1 MKLKQKRLK
10 KTLRRLNKKN
20 INKVEKNLLDPED
33 ITNALTEQESMSER
47 KNHCVEGIVGTNN
60 DSRENYEKQ
69 FLKIIKQKLEIK
81 KNIETDRCYKGGKIF
96 FDK

>member
-10 KTLRRLNKKN
+10 KTLRRHKKN
-20 INKVEKNLLDPED
+20 LNKVEKDLLDPED

>member
-1 MKLKQKRLK
+1 M
-10 KTLRRLNKKN
+10 RRLNKKN

>member
-10 KTLRRLNKKN
+10 KTLRRHKKN
-20 INKVEKNLLDPED
+20 LNKVEKDLLDPED
-33 ITNALTEQESMSER
+33 ITNALTEQESMSQR

>member
-1 MKLKQKRLK
+1 
-10 KTLRRLNKKN
+10 
-20 INKVEKNLLDPED
+20 
-33 ITNALTEQESMSER
+33 MSER

-60 DSRENYEKQ
+60 DFRENYEKQ

>member
-10 KTLRRLNKKN
+10 KTLRRHKKN
-20 INKVEKNLLDPED
+20 LNKVEKDLLDPED

-69 FLKIIKQKLEIK
+69 FLKIIKQKL
-81 KNIETDRCYKGGKIF
+81 
-96 FDK
+96 

>member
-10 KTLRRLNKKN
+10 KTLKRHKKN
-20 INKVEKNLLDPED
+20 LNKVEKDLLDPED

>member
-10 KTLRRLNKKN
+10 KTLKRHKKN
-20 INKVEKNLLDPED
+20 LNKVEKDLLDPED

-69 FLKIIKQKLEIK
+69 FLKIIKQKL
-81 KNIETDRCYKGGKIF
+81 
-96 FDK
+96 

>member
-10 KTLRRLNKKN
+10 KTLKRHKKN
-20 INKVEKNLLDPED
+20 LNKVEKDLLDPED

-47 KNHCVEGIVGTNN
+47 KNHCAEGVVGTNN

-69 FLKIIKQKLEIK
+69 FLKIIKQKI
-81 KNIETDRCYKGGKIF
+81 
-96 FDK
+96 